1 MRHILLILCVF
12 LVACQGQQHEEL
24 KQKITL
30 LEGKLSQEQKTS
42 RRLQRYID
50 QQLGGSP
57 AELTL
62 PVLDS
67 ATATT
72 DSLVQEKNDWNLSD
86 STLNETLLSLKAA
99 LDGKLYLYKKTPDTD
114 MLRLGGD
121 MFFNPGEYTLSEK
134 GKKTVAIIGSHL
146 QRHPFLELEVVG
158 HTDDQP
164 VQGKGPLRDNWDLS
178 AMRATSVVRGLVEAG
193 VLPQNVCAV
202 GRGPWQPLDR
212 NDREAG
218 RYLNRR
224 TEICVKRR

>member
-1 MRHILLILCVF
+1 MRHILLILCIF
-12 LVACQGQQHEEL
+12 LVACQGQQQEEL
-24 KQKITL
+24 QQKIRM
-30 LEGKLSQEQKTS
+30 LEGKLSQEQQTS

-62 PVLDS
+62 PNQDTSSVDS
-67 ATATT
+67 
-72 DSLVQEKNDWNLSD
+72 SGLLQERNEWNLSD
-86 STLNETLLSLKAA
+86 STLNETLLALKAA
-99 LDGKLYLYKKTPDTD
+99 LGGKLYLYKKTADTD
-114 MLRLGGD
+114 MLRMGGD
-121 MFFNPGEYTLSEK
+121 MFFEPGEYVLSEK
-134 GKKTVAIIGSHL
+134 GKKTVSIIGSHL

-178 AMRATSVVRGLVEAG
+178 AMRATSVVRGLVAAG
-193 VLPQNVCAV
+193 IKPQNVSAT

-224 TEICVKRR
+224 TEIWVKRR